1 MQQTTFDKKSYLTY
15 LKVSIHRECFEPLI
29 YFNIVQGYMKVI
41 KAKLVEEN
49 PDRVE
54 IFERQATLFAKK
66 VVGDFKNYDLVS
78 LNTHLQSPQK
88 I

>member
-1 MQQTTFDKKSYLTY
+1 
-15 LKVSIHRECFEPLI
+15 
-29 YFNIVQGYMKVI
+29 MKVI